1 MNRKKFNKNYYFGE
15 VYEDYDAFL
24 DFGKLAEGL
33 IERYKFMS
41 FLDIGCGCGNL
52 VKEIKRQLEQ
62 KCGRP
67 CDIQGIDF
75 SRFAVKRAAVPFV
88 RLADCTRLPFENA
101 RFDLVYVLGTF
112 SYLKTRIKIIEA
124 MREAY
129 RVAKSQIVFEDVYT
143 LPDRLSDDYDPY
155 RERILEQKQW
165 VELWGEITTNDH
177 VIGLDGDEVII
188 RKNES

>member
-1 MNRKKFNKNYYFGE
+1 MNQEKFNRNYYFGK
-15 VYEDYDAFL
+15 VYKDYDTFL
-24 DFGKLAEGL
+24 DFGKLAKGL

-52 VKEIKRQLEQ
+52 VKEIKRQLEE

-67 CDIQGIDF
+67 CDVQGIDF
-75 SRFAVKRAAVPFV
+75 SRFAVRRAAVPFV
-88 RLADCTRLPFENA
+88 RLADCTRLPFDKG

-112 SYLKTRIKIIEA
+112 SYLKTRKRIIEG

-129 RVAKSQIVFEDVYT
+129 RVAKLEIVFEDVYT
-143 LPDRLSDDYDPY
+143 LPDTLSDDYDPY
-155 RERILEQKQW
+155 REHILDQKQW
-165 VELWGEITTNDH
+165 MELWEEIAANDD
-177 VIGLDGDEVII
+177 VFRLDSEEVII